1 MATLSDKEVGELWA
15 WYVSGKL
22 PQIEGFSLT
31 TDYTKALIRK
41 LLDERAYLIYQMQ
54 YEPEHAYPD
63 VEKVVED
70 QACREFGIDPD
81 EVNHD

>member
-41 LLDERAYLIYQMQ
+41 LVEERARGYYLAQ
-54 YEPEHAYPD
+54 AFRTPD
-63 VEKVVED
+63 IERALRD
-70 QACREFGIDPD
+70 FGINPD
-81 EVNHD
+81 EFNHA